1 MRTVTY
7 HSAGGVVMDG
17 GRMLVLDRPA
27 RGEVRLPK
35 GHIDPGESAE
45 EAALRETTEESGY
58 ADLEIV
64 DDLGQRTVEFDYS
77 GKHVVRTE
85 RYFLMRLRSDYTIP
99 RDVKDT
105 EQFTALW
112 VEPEE
117 AIDLLTYA
125 AEQQVAKAAIESYE
139 ALQNREGP

>member
-1 MRTVTY
+1 MKTVTY
-7 HSAGGVVMDG
+7 HSAGGVVFDG
-17 GRMLVLDRPA
+17 GRMLVLDRPT

-64 DDLGQRTVEFDYS
+64 DDLGQRTVEFDYN
-77 GKHVVRTE
+77 GRHIVRLE
-85 RYFLMRLRSDYTIP
+85 RYFLMRLRSDYTVP

-105 EQFTALW
+105 EQFTVLW

-117 AIDLLTYA
+117 ALDLLTYA
-125 AEQQVAKAAIESYE
+125 AEQQVAQLAMESYE

>member
-1 MRTVTY
+1 MKTVIY
-7 HSAGGVVMDG
+7 HSAGGVVIDG
-17 GRMLVLDRPA
+17 GRILVLDRPA

-35 GHIDPGESAE
+35 GHIDPGESPE

-64 DDLGQRTVEFDYS
+64 DDLGQRTVEFDHD
-77 GKHVVRTE
+77 GKHVVRQE
-85 RYFLMRLRSDYTIP
+85 RYFLMRLRSDYMVP

-105 EQFTALW
+105 TQFTALW

-117 AIDLLTYA
+117 AFDLLTYA
-125 AEQQVAKAAIESYE
+125 AEQQVARAAIASYE
-139 ALQNREGP
+139 ILQGREGT